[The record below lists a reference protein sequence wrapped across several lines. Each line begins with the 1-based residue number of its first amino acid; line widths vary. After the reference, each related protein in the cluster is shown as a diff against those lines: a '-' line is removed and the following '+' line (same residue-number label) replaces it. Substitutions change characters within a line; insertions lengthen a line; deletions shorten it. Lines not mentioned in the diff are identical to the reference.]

1 MITQRKAKTQA
12 TKQRIIDAA
21 LQLFT
26 QQGVDATTTRHI
38 AAAAEIAEGTLYRHF
53 ESKEALAKELFE
65 GEFLPFAKK
74 LQDVSRGT
82 GSTVSKIGATVHH
95 FYQAFDNDLARWSYI
110 MTYQGGPQ
118 SKVGADILTPIK
130 LMQTLLEEGVAE
142 SELSVNDIPLMAQIL
157 VGIIEHPA
165 LGVVYQEIE
174 GPLADSEKEVVA
186 AIEKVLRT

>member
-1 MITQRKAKTQA
+1 MITHRQTKTQA

-26 QQGVDATTTRHI
+26 QKGVDATTTRHI

-65 GEFLPFAKK
+65 GEFLPFAQK
-74 LQDVSRGT
+74 LQDVSREA
-82 GSTVSKIGATVHH
+82 GSTLSRIAATVHH
-95 FYQAFDNDLARWSYI
+95 FYEAFDGDTARWSYI
-110 MTYQGGPQ
+110 MTYQGGPR
-118 SKVGADILTPIK
+118 SKVSADVLTPIK

-142 SELSVNDIPLMAQIL
+142 NEVKVTNIPLMAQIL

-165 LGVVYQEIE
+165 LGVVYKEIK
-174 GPLADSEKEVVA
+174 GPLANSEKEVVA
-186 AIEKVLRT
+186 AIRKILSR

>member
-26 QQGVDATTTRHI
+26 QKGVDATTTRHI

-53 ESKEALAKELFE
+53 ESKEALAKDLFE
-65 GEFLPFAKK
+65 GEFLPFAQK
-74 LQDVSRGT
+74 LQEVSQGT
-82 GSTVSKIGATVHH
+82 GSTLSKIAATVHH
-95 FYQAFDNDLARWSYI
+95 FYHAFDGDVARWSYI

-118 SKVGADILTPIK
+118 SKVSADILTPIK

-142 SELSVNDIPLMAQIL
+142 NELSVNDIPLMAQIL

-165 LGVVYQEIE
+165 LGLIYEEIK
-174 GPLADSEKEVVA
+174 GPLANSEKDVVA
-186 AIEKVLRT
+186 AIGKILKA